1 MGIIEI
7 KSTSKTTHMTGSYPQ
22 NRRQPFKPNTHK
34 GFKDKNNRFNKK
46 RPQVNA
52 STEDQKLTN
61 NTYYENTQKSD
72 FGDTKKANSV
82 QSKLFELKERAN
94 RKRQE
99 ELNQAKNSEGPIN
112 GNNRQAEGSP
122 KSTGQDNYNL
132 GNPSSSNQGKLLVKQ
147 PESSKIV
154 SKSEEKAVSTK
165 LQKVEN
171 KDFNKE
177 NGPNPKIVI
186 TAINSSDDNSKNV
199 TSPESQKAQNS
210 NFLSR
215 DSPKKL
221 FNQNLEQ
228 KDVTISVEDQN
239 SVVKDNDQKNLASQ
253 EILSVQSN
261 NAISISRSNT
271 QKSDDEKNPVSPCEL
286 SIRFP
291 NEATKVAYLK
301 MLKERQDN
309 IEKLNKAK

>member
-7 KSTSKTTHMTGSYPQ
+7 KSTSKTTHMTGRYPQ

-94 RKRQE
+94 RKKQE
-99 ELNQAKNSEGPIN
+99 ELNQAKNSECPIN

-215 DSPKKL
+215 DSPKN

-239 SVVKDNDQKNLASQ
+239 SVVKDSDQKNLA
-253 EILSVQSN
+253 
-261 NAISISRSNT
+261 
-271 QKSDDEKNPVSPCEL
+271 
-286 SIRFP
+286 
-291 NEATKVAYLK
+291 
-301 MLKERQDN
+301 
-309 IEKLNKAK
+309 